1 MQGPPTQNL
10 NCRGAWRTAL
20 ELYRVS
26 NDQYKALFIAAG
38 FGDFLEIEPVDLPV
52 AYSLALMERWFSET
66 NTLHLPCGE
75 IGPTPLD
82 WTMVTGLRFGGRCIG
97 ANTNFSI
104 ERALYLLGKPRAKRD
119 SKIILSEIIPDLNEV
134 KENPPTEDAKAK
146 VFRRLF
152 LYVVS
157 SCFFNNNRSLISH
170 KLVECLERIDEV
182 GTYDWGGMT
191 YSAFLGGMRRKV
203 TAKIGA
209 FTAFWQF
216 LPVQVVFTLYYL

>member
-10 NCRGAWRTAL
+10 NCRGAWRTAVD
-20 ELYRVS
+20 LYHES
-26 NDQYKALFIAAG
+26 NDQYKSLFIAAG
-38 FGDFLEIEPVDLPV
+38 FGDFLKIEPVDLPV
-52 AYSLALMERWFSET
+52 AYTLALMERWFSET

-75 IGPTPLD
+75 IGPTPVD
-82 WTMVTGLRFGGRCIG
+82 WTMVTGLRFGGQCLGVKQI
-97 ANTNFSI
+97 TMD
-104 ERALYLLGKPRAKRD
+104 RALELLGVDHNAVTDKKICL
-119 SKIILSEIIPDLNEV
+119 SKIVPKKDDVKDEPATGEV
-134 KENPPTEDAKAK
+134 KEKM
-146 VFRRLF
+146 FRRLF

-182 GTYDWGGMT
+182 GTYDWGGIT

-203 TAKIGA
+203 TAESGA

-216 LPVQVVFTLYYL
+216 LPVHFFALYFL